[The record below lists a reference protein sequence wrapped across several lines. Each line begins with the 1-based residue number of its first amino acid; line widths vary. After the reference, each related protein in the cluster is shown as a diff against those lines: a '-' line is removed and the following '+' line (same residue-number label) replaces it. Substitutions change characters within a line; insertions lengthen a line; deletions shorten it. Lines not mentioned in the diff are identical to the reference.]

1 MMRRGTVPSL
11 SEVQQCFAELTGVLA
26 FSVGEEGRR
35 VSFRGLAFCPLC
47 MLEWLRLVP
56 GRHRKMER
64 EVSLWHLAVRSACF
78 AALPQSEQF
87 ERSSNLLVKV
97 QVPV

>member
-35 VSFRGLAFCPLC
+35 VSFLPIMHAGMAQAGAGPAQKDGEGGEPLAPGSQIS
-47 MLEWLRLVP
+47 MLRCI
-56 GRHRKMER
+56 
-64 EVSLWHLAVRSACF
+64 ATVRTI
-78 AALPQSEQF
+78 
-87 ERSSNLLVKV
+87 
-97 QVPV
+97 